1 MLGGHWPEGW
11 LLAGWW
17 GWQAG
22 IGERVPVS
30 AGMVGLG
37 GVLGPEVLAKLLLC
51 GVPRALP

>member
-1 MLGGHWPEGW
+1 MPGGHWPG
-11 LLAGWW
+11 LW

-37 GVLGPEVLAKLLLC
+37 GVLGPEVLAKLLFC
-51 GVPRALP
+51 GVPRTLP